1 MGTSMAG
8 TTGMTA
14 LHRHGRPRL
23 PSSSTHSADEGS
35 RSFDDGDPRR
45 LRLNKVLAGI
55 ALILLAPLLVVIAIA
70 IKLSSKGPIIYTQP
84 RVGLDRRRDEDECV
98 DHRRVQDLGGKPFR
112 IYKFRTMEVDAESE
126 SGAVWAK
133 QDDPRVTWFGKVLRK
148 TRLDELPQLFNVLIG
163 EMSIVGPRPERPAIF
178 ADLRNKVPTY
188 QYRQRTRPGITGLA
202 QINQQYDRSLDDVRR
217 KVAYDLEYIEKQS
230 FLEDLRIM
238 IKTLPVVFF
247 RRGGW

>member
-8 TTGMTA
+8 ITD
-14 LHRHGRPRL
+14 LHRHSQPQVQREQIFPAGDGPRP
-23 PSSSTHSADEGS
+23 
-35 RSFDDGDPRR
+35 FDDQDPRR
-45 LRLNKVLAGI
+45 LKLNKILAGI
-55 ALILLAPLLVVIAIA
+55 ALFLLSPLLVAIA
-70 IKLSSKGPIIYTQP
+70 VTIKLTSKGPIIYHQP
-84 RVGLDRRRDEDECV
+84 RVGLDRRRDDDTCT
-98 DHRRVQDLGGKPFR
+98 DRRRVQDLGGEPFR
-112 IYKFRTMEVDAESE
+112 IYKFRTMTVDAENE

-148 TRLDELPQLFNVLIG
+148 TRLDELPQLFNVLRG

-178 ADLRNKVPTY
+178 ADLREKVPTY

-202 QINQQYDRSLDDVRR
+202 QINQQYDQSLDDVRR
-217 KVAYDLEYIEKQS
+217 KVEYDLEYIKKQS
-230 FLEDLRIM
+230 LLEDLRIM